1 MTLASA
7 ALDEMQTA
15 LQKSETRPLR
25 RQNTVLRTPS
35 RSLISPHGA
44 VLASLGLSWSCAM
57 DVVQP
62 RGEETESLVV
72 VAQSPDIHTV
82 TQEEEKAGQA
92 GGGRRC
98 RVRQQVSSIR
108 RYLKHACNRP
118 KSRRMNGT
126 VTTFQRPRIGVTS
139 WINELRVTAC
149 SANRCRRNVI
159 SDVFAPRLLALGD
172 LLFAIRPCR
181 TPYPTAVLGIVLVM
195 SRVIGLFADACIWPL
210 PPSRSCSPNQNQFP
224 VEANEVSG

>member
-1 MTLASA
+1 MELSW
-7 ALDEMQTA
+7 L
-15 LQKSETRPLR
+15 P
-25 RQNTVLRTPS
+25 
-35 RSLISPHGA
+35 
-44 VLASLGLSWSCAM
+44 LGLSWSCAV

-98 RVRQQVSSIR
+98 RTKVKTDERDCDHI
-108 RYLKHACNRP
+108 P
-118 KSRRMNGT
+118 KAKNWGM
-126 VTTFQRPRIGVTS
+126 F
-139 WINELRVTAC
+139 
-149 SANRCRRNVI
+149 I

-195 SRVIGLFADACIWPL
+195 SRAIGLFADACIWPL
-210 PPSRSCSPNQNQFP
+210 PPSRSCSPNQN
-224 VEANEVSG
+224 